1 MLRLLL
7 RSIVPRAEGGAPV
20 PHGEAGDKVV
30 TSLYKRDMA
39 PVIPLNTHDVSAL
52 YTDGDA
58 IGALLENRPE
68 LTGESV
74 RRPWRGPDLAD
85 QLTILIDARAR

>member
-1 MLRLLL
+1 MLRRLL
-7 RSIVPRAEGGAPV
+7 RSIVPHVEAGAPV
-20 PHGEAGDKVV
+20 PRGEAGDKVV

-39 PVIPLNTHDVSAL
+39 PMIRFNIHDVSAL
-52 YTDGDA
+52 HTSGNA
-58 IGALLENRPE
+58 IGALLENRQE
-68 LTGESV
+68 QSGESV